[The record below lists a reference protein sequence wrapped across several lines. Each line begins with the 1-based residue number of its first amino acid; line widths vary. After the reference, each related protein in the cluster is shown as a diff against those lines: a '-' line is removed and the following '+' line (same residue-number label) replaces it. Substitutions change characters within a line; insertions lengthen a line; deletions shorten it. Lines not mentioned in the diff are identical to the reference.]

1 MRNFFCKRL
10 RGQIRL
16 CAAPRMLRLA
26 QCTNDDEVAMILA
39 LNRANHRSVL
49 SDDEKRDAGFLTL
62 LYTESM
68 VRDLQR
74 YMPTVIVKDGDVV
87 AGYAHALPP
96 SEGSKI
102 NPHLQAMADQ
112 VNPIVLDGR
121 PLSDYRYYLMAGICV
136 HADYRGKGV
145 FQMLYDGHRQFY
157 GGRHEMLITDISVSN
172 ARSMRAHE
180 RTGFRTI
187 HKYRDQQ
194 DEWQVVMWD
203 WRKR

>member
-1 MRNFFCKRL
+1 
-10 RGQIRL
+10 
-16 CAAPRMLRLA
+16 MLRVA
-26 QCTNDDEVAMILA
+26 QCASDDEVAQILA

-62 LYTESM
+62 LYTERM

-74 YMPTVIVKDGDVV
+74 HMPTVIVKAGDVV

-96 SEGSKI
+96 SEGNKI
-102 NPHLQAMADQ
+102 DPHLQAMVDQ

-121 PLSDYRYYLMAGICV
+121 PLSEHRYYLMAGICV
-136 HADYRGKGV
+136 HANYRGKGV
-145 FQMLYDGHRQFY
+145 FQMLYEGHRQFY
-157 GGRHEMLITDISVSN
+157 GERYEMLVTDISVSN